1 MWGYFKVP
9 YIDNICNRSFFCL
22 KMLVPKNENVEN
34 DTPFRVYLLN
44 FVYFL
49 IENIGFYDSFVLKY
63 IFMFQKH
70 IGWWHL
76 NKMYN

>member
-1 MWGYFKVP
+1 MCK
-9 YIDNICNRSFFCL
+9 
-22 KMLVPKNENVEN
+22 N

-70 IGWWHL
+70 IG
-76 NKMYN
+76 